1 MFYECVLV
9 HAYIH
14 YYMHMSLSLIALHPP
29 PKNWKINKRNGELWI
44 PVNLLCSVDVSM
56 KGGSPSNCQ
65 SPLNVIQFQAVNF
78 FSLKIVCDTRYA
90 NASFYTQSTQ
100 WPMDLPC
107 DSLEGHF
114 VSGAAQSRITPD
126 VLRHVMGMKE
136 KSGIC
141 GLAIQFL
148 PSASFPPR

>member
-1 MFYECVLV
+1 MVTGK
-9 HAYIH
+9 
-14 YYMHMSLSLIALHPP
+14 PP
-29 PKNWKINKRNGELWI
+29 PFCRCEHERRLT
-44 PVNLLCSVDVSM
+44 VRLLL
-56 KGGSPSNCQ
+56 
-65 SPLNVIQFQAVNF
+65 SPLNVIQFQALHF
-78 FSLKIVCDTRYA
+78 FSPKIVCDTRYA

-100 WPMDLPC
+100 RPIDLPC

-126 VLRHVMGMKE
+126 ALRHVMGLKE

>member
-1 MFYECVLV
+1 MKEAHRQTAAVASKCNP
-9 HAYIH
+9 I
-14 YYMHMSLSLIALHPP
+14 SSI
-29 PKNWKINKRNGELWI
+29 KI
-44 PVNLLCSVDVSM
+44 
-56 KGGSPSNCQ
+56 
-65 SPLNVIQFQAVNF
+65 F
-78 FSLKIVCDTRYA
+78 FFLKIVCDTRYA
-90 NASFYTQSTQ
+90 NANFYTQSTQ
-100 WPMDLPC
+100 RPMDLPC

-114 VSGAAQSRITPD
+114 VSGAAHSRITPD